1 MKVTSLGHAGL
12 FIETRYGSILCD
24 PWFNPAYFASWFPF
38 PSNEDIDTELF
49 CHPDYLYLSHLHKD
63 HFDPRYLQDNVSKET
78 IVLLPDFPLGLM
90 ERELRGLGFE
100 RFVQTKNF
108 ETVDLDGLRVT
119 ISSLVAPTD
128 GPLGDSGLILDDG
141 ETRIFNQNDSRPVD
155 VDTLVKFGPYDAHFL
170 QFSGAIWFPMVY
182 DMPEVAKQALG
193 RKKRANQMS
202 RALSYARQV
211 GANYIFPSAGPPCFL
226 DDDLWYFNDFDR
238 DESNIFPDQTVFLE
252 FMREHGAENGHLTIP
267 GSVTEFEGGECRVD
281 HPVGDD
287 EVRAIFEDKRTYL
300 EDYKAR
306 QQPVIDGIKAG
317 WTSGEVEILPALKD
331 WFEPLLEQADM
342 NCVGVN
348 GRVLLD
354 CEREKVVLD
363 FQKREVYEANGQASN
378 GDEAFDYRFRI
389 DPALV
394 EHQILN
400 HEEDWIN
407 GLFLSCRFEAKR
419 KGAYNEYVYNFFKV
433 LSPERLAYSEEY
445 YAQSAPVRQLW
456 ECGNF
461 MVQRS
466 CPHLKADLTRFGEE
480 KDGILTC
487 MMHGWQFDLATGR
500 CLTSDDV
507 RIYATPLNAPVQ
519 EETTSSTSQH

>member
-1 MKVTSLGHAGL
+1 LKVTSLGHAGL

-38 PSNEDIDTELF
+38 PSNEELIF
-49 CHPDYLYLSHLHKD
+49 EFFEHPDYLYLSHLHKD
-63 HFDPRYLQDNVSKET
+63 HFDPRFLREHVSKET
-78 IVLLPDFPLGLM
+78 TVLLPDFPLDLM
-90 ERELRGLGFE
+90 ERELRGLGFD
-100 RFVQTKNF
+100 RFAYTKNF
-108 ETVDLDGLRVT
+108 DPVDLDGLRVT

-128 GPLGDSGLILDDG
+128 GPLGDSGLIVDDG

-155 VDTLVKFGPYDAHFL
+155 VDTLLEFGPYDAHFL
-170 QFSGAIWFPMVY
+170 QFSGAIWYPMVY
-182 DMPEVAKQALG
+182 DMPEVAKEALG

-202 RALSYARQV
+202 RALSYARQID
-211 GANYIFPSAGPPCFL
+211 ATYIFPSAGPPCFL
-226 DDDLWYFNDFDR
+226 DDDLFHFNDFDR
-238 DESNIFPDQTVFLE
+238 DASNIFPDQTVFLE
-252 FMREHGAENGHLTIP
+252 FMQEHGAENGRLTIP
-267 GSVTEFEGGECRVD
+267 GSVATFEGDECRVE
-281 HPVGDD
+281 HSVADD
-287 EVRAIFEDKRTYL
+287 EVRAIFTDKRAYM

-306 QQPVIDGIKAG
+306 KQPVIDEIKA
-317 WTSGEVEILPALKD
+317 SLSRRKVDILSELRE

-354 CEREKVVLD
+354 LDEQGVVLD
-363 FQKREVYEANGQASN
+363 FQKRQVYGANESN
-378 GDEAFDYRFRI
+378 GDGPFDYQFRI

-394 EHQILN
+394 EHHIVN

-433 LSPERLAYSEEY
+433 LSPERLAYSEAY

-461 MVQRS
+461 EVQRS

-507 RIYATPLNAPVQ
+507 RLYTRPIVETVG
-519 EETTSSTSQH
+519 EETSPTSQH

>member
-38 PSNEDIDTELF
+38 PSNEDLDFEQF
-49 CHPDYLYLSHLHKD
+49 RHPDYLYLSHLHKD
-63 HFDPRYLQDNVSKET
+63 HFDARWLQDHVSKET
-78 IVLLPDFPLGLM
+78 IVLLPDFPLDFM
-90 ERELRGLGFE
+90 ERELRGLGFDS
-100 RFVQTKNF
+100 FVHTKNF

-128 GPLGDSGLILDDG
+128 GPLGDSGLIVDDG

-155 VDTLVKFGPYDAHFL
+155 VDTLLDFGPYDAHFL
-170 QFSGAIWFPMVY
+170 QFSGAIWYPMVY
-182 DMPEVAKQALG
+182 DMPEKAKQALG
-193 RKKRANQMS
+193 KKKRANQMS

-211 GANYIFPSAGPPCFL
+211 GAAYVFPTAGPPCFL
-226 DDDLWYFNDFDR
+226 DDDLYHFNDFGC

-252 FMREHGAENGHLTIP
+252 FMQEQGAENGRLTIP
-267 GSVTEFEGGECRVD
+267 GSVVEFERGECRVE
-281 HPVGDD
+281 HCIPEE
-287 EVRAIFEDKRTYL
+287 EVRAIFADKRGYL
-300 EDYKAR
+300 EEYKAR
-306 QQPVIDGIKAG
+306 KQPEIDEIKASLPRG
-317 WTSGEVEILPALKD
+317 QVDILAELRE

-354 CEREKVVLD
+354 LEDQRVVLD
-363 FQKREVYEANGQASN
+363 FQNRRVYEPVGSN
-378 GDEAFDYRFRI
+378 EDEAFDYRFRI

-394 EHQILN
+394 EHQIVN

-456 ECGNF
+456 ECSGF

-466 CPHLKADLTRFGEE
+466 CPHLKADLTRFGEA

-507 RIYATPLNAPVQ
+507 RIYAQPIAETVG
-519 EETTSSTSQH
+519 EETASTSQH

>member
-1 MKVTSLGHAGL
+1 
-12 FIETRYGSILCD
+12 
-24 PWFNPAYFASWFPF
+24 
-38 PSNEDIDTELF
+38 
-49 CHPDYLYLSHLHKD
+49 
-63 HFDPRYLQDNVSKET
+63 
-78 IVLLPDFPLGLM
+78 
-90 ERELRGLGFE
+90 
-100 RFVQTKNF
+100 
-108 ETVDLDGLRVT
+108 
-119 ISSLVAPTD
+119 
-128 GPLGDSGLILDDG
+128 
-141 ETRIFNQNDSRPVD
+141 
-155 VDTLVKFGPYDAHFL
+155 
-170 QFSGAIWFPMVY
+170 
-182 DMPEVAKQALG
+182 
-193 RKKRANQMS
+193 
-202 RALSYARQV
+202 
-211 GANYIFPSAGPPCFL
+211 
-226 DDDLWYFNDFDR
+226 
-238 DESNIFPDQTVFLE
+238 
-252 FMREHGAENGHLTIP
+252 
-267 GSVTEFEGGECRVD
+267 
-281 HPVGDD
+281 
-287 EVRAIFEDKRTYL
+287 
-300 EDYKAR
+300 
-306 QQPVIDGIKAG
+306 
-317 WTSGEVEILPALKD
+317 
-331 WFEPLLEQADM
+331 LLEQADM